1 MLRSMA
7 SVGIIGA
14 SGYTGAELLRLIH
27 GHPGLDLRWAT
38 ADSQAG
44 TPARSLYP
52 SLATAYPDLVFSKYE
67 PSAADDCDLVFLCLP
82 HGKSQELI
90 PDLMKRVPHIVDLG
104 ADFRLNDAQTYER
117 WYHEEHTQP
126 TLLKKFVYGLPELF
140 RAKLKNAPLIAAPGC
155 YPTCASLGL
164 APLVKHGVIE
174 PMGIIVDAA
183 TGISGAGRALKH
195 TSLYG
200 TVAENMEAYGLLN
213 HRHTAEIEMLTG
225 AQVLF
230 TPHYAP
236 MTRGMLTTS
245 YARPTGATSTDALLA
260 MLRGVYSGEPFVT
273 IVDGSPSTKAV
284 MGTNVCQITAR
295 YDDRTG
301 YVVVIA
307 AIDNLT
313 KGASGAMIQCA
324 NLALGIEETTGLATI
339 GLYP

>member
-1 MLRSMA
+1 MA

-14 SGYTGAELLRLIH
+14 SGYTGVELLRLIH
-27 GHPGLDLRWAT
+27 AHPQLDLRWAT
-38 ADSQAG
+38 GDSQAG
-44 TPARSLYP
+44 TAAATLYP
-52 SLATAYPDLVFSKYE
+52 SLAAAYPDLVFSTYD
-67 PSAADDCDLVFLCLP
+67 PAAADGLDLVFLCLP
-82 HGKSQELI
+82 HGKSQDLM

-104 ADFRLNDAQTYER
+104 ADFRLNDAETYER
-117 WYHEEHTQP
+117 WYHEPHTAP
-126 TLLKKFVYGLPELF
+126 ALLPKFIYGLPELF
-140 RAKLKNAPLIAAPGC
+140 RSKLKKAPLIAAPGC
-155 YPTCASLGL
+155 YPTCAALGL

-174 PMGIIVDAA
+174 SSGIIVDAA
-183 TGISGAGRALKH
+183 SGVSGAGRALKH

-200 TVAENMEAYGLLN
+200 TVAENYEAYGLLN

-230 TPHYAP
+230 TPHLAP

-245 YARPTGATSTDALLA
+245 YARPVSSTSTDALLA
-260 MLRGVYSGEPFVT
+260 MLRGVYASEPFVT
-273 IVDGSPSTKAV
+273 VIDGSPSTKAV

-295 YDDRTG
+295 YDERTG

>member
-1 MLRSMA
+1 MPA
-7 SVGIIGA
+7 VGIIGG
-14 SGYTGAELLRLIH
+14 SGYTGVELLRLLH
-27 GHPGLDLRWAT
+27 GHAGLELGWAT
-38 ADSQAG
+38 GDSQAG
-44 TPARSLYP
+44 SRAADLYP
-52 SLATAYPDLVFSKYE
+52 SLATAYPDLVFSTYD
-67 PSAADDCDLVFLCLP
+67 PAAAEGCDLVFLCLP
-82 HGKSQELI
+82 HGKSQELM

-104 ADFRLNDAQTYER
+104 ADFRLKDAETYAR

-126 TLLKKFVYGLPELF
+126 ALLKKFVYGLPELF
-140 RAKLKNAPLIAAPGC
+140 RTKLKGAALIAAPGC
-155 YPTCASLGL
+155 YPTCAALGL
-164 APLVKHGVIE
+164 TPLVKHGVIE
-174 PMGIIVDAA
+174 PSGIIVDA
-183 TGISGAGRALKH
+183 TSGVSGAGRALKH
-195 TSLYG
+195 TSLFG
-200 TVAENMEAYGLLN
+200 TVSDNYEAYGLLN

-230 TPHYAP
+230 TPHLAP

-245 YARPTGATSTDALLA
+245 YARPKGPTSTDALLA
-260 MLRGVYSGEPFVT
+260 MLRGVYAGEPFVT

-295 YDDRTG
+295 FDERTG

-324 NLALGIEETTGLATI
+324 NLALGIEEATGLSTI

>member
-1 MLRSMA
+1 MA

-14 SGYTGAELLRLIH
+14 SGYTGAELLRLLH
-27 GHPGLDLRWAT
+27 GHPGLDLAWAT
-38 ADSQAG
+38 GDSQAG
-44 TPARSLYP
+44 VRAADLYP
-52 SLATAYPDLVFSKYE
+52 SLAVAYPDLVFTTFD
-67 PSAADDCDLVFLCLP
+67 PAAADGLDLVFLCLP
-82 HGKSQELI
+82 HGKSQELM

-104 ADFRLNDAQTYER
+104 ADFRLNDAATYEQ
-117 WYHEEHTQP
+117 WYHEPHQHPE
-126 TLLKKFVYGLPELF
+126 LLKRFVYGLPELF
-140 RAKLKNAPLIAAPGC
+140 RAKLKKAALIAAPGC
-155 YPTCASLGL
+155 YPTCAALGL

-174 PMGIIVDAA
+174 SSGIIVDAA
-183 TGISGAGRALKH
+183 SGVSGAGRALKH

-200 TVAENMEAYGLLN
+200 TVAENYEAYGLLN

-230 TPHYAP
+230 TPHLAP

-245 YARPTGATSTDALLA
+245 YARPVGPTSTEALLA
-260 MLRGVYSGEPFVT
+260 LLRGVYATEPFVVV
-273 IVDGSPSTKAV
+273 IDGSPSTKAV

-295 YDDRTG
+295 FDERTG
-301 YVVVIA
+301 YVMVLA

-324 NLALGIEETTGLATI
+324 NLALGIEETTGLSTI